1 VERRDSTDAP
11 LYTTG
16 SKPINRQLS
25 LEIWRFNPRSDMRD
39 QRLA

>member
-16 SKPINRQLS
+16 RKPSNRQLS
-25 LEIWRFNPRSDMRD
+25 LEIWRFNPKSGTRD